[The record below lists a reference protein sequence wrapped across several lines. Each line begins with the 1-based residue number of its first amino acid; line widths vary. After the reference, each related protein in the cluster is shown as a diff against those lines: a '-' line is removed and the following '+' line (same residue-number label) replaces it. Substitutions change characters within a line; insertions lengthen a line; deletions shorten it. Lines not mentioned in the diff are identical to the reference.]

1 MLAIAARYVGIMYRY
16 GGTTPSGFDCSGYT
30 RYVYRQLG
38 VSLPRTADQQPV
50 AEVSLAAKIKGL
62 RELRMQ
68 RDAAQAEEAANAPPP
83 VKVVKSRK
91 KAPVAE

>member
-1 MLAIAARYVGIMYRY
+1 MNTKNSSPQDAKQRAGRAFEKAAQRKSESDVRVEEQ
-16 GGTTPSGFDCSGYT
+16 
-30 RYVYRQLG
+30 RK
-38 VSLPRTADQQPV
+38 ADL
-50 AEVSLAAKIKGL
+50 SLAAKIKGL